1 VQKFCYKKHKI
12 TTTDCVDVKGFY
24 MRDEEGYLLK
34 PISDVRDEKQTKSF
48 GGVPYKKEMSSMQ
61 CKSSSVIPK
70 QNR

>member
-1 VQKFCYKKHKI
+1 
-12 TTTDCVDVKGFY
+12 

-61 CKSSSVIPK
+61 WKGSSVVPK